1 MPPEPPKPHLFLCN
15 GAGLSTR
22 RKRWR
27 ELKATELIT
36 DGPASNV
43 VIKIS
48 EISKSLTANV
58 PKRAADLIEI
68 AAAVYVADQLSKR
81 TGRKTQDYGD
91 LWYRDIRMEIA
102 VRDPDFWNHQDV
114 AGLLSRM
121 LTFIS
126 GDNFEFAF
134 SGLHE
139 PPAVETYLEFGSGD
153 PNPEGIE
160 KVLLF
165 SGGIDSLGGA
175 VQELSAGRRIAM
187 VSHKPAGHVAG
198 LQKSLVKELVKRAS
212 VSGNAPLPVS
222 VWCNKKGLVER
233 DHTQRTRSFLYV
245 TLGAVV
251 ARIFGLD
258 AVDFFENGVVSINLP
273 LAEHE
278 LGARATRTT
287 HPQTL
292 AWYSQL
298 LSAVFEQKFQVRNE
312 FLTKTKQDVVEI
324 IKHAGQGELIA
335 SSVSCMHTR
344 ETTKASPHCGVCS
357 QCVSRRFATLGVDGG
372 ALEPS
377 RLYRQDVL
385 TEPRKRTEDRTI
397 AERFLG
403 FAREIAA
410 IEDSAEFGQRYA
422 AELGRVTRF
431 MPLAPTVVIDSVF
444 DLHRRHAEQVNA
456 VIIEAMQASAEDQ
469 YLGKI
474 ADGSMLAFGFGTSGG
489 DHKAALPKAAQPSEA
504 DDGSR
509 PSHPLSKNQM
519 LLLTVLSEAKSL
531 MSQADMVEA
540 TDAKG
545 HRLTRKTIG
554 GELKELRDLDF
565 VCYPK
570 GMRSGAAITP
580 GGRSYLAEA
589 TAH

>member
-1 MPPEPPKPHLFLCN
+1 MPPDPPKPHLFLCN

-22 RKRWR
+22 RKLWR

-68 AAAVYVADQLSKR
+68 AAAVYVADQLSRR

-102 VRDPDFWNHQDV
+102 VRDPDFWNQQDV

-134 SGLHE
+134 CDLHE

-222 VWCNKKGLVER
+222 VWCNKKGLVEK

-312 FLTKTKQDVVEI
+312 FLSKTKQDVVEI

-372 ALEPS
+372 TLEPS
-377 RLYRQDVL
+377 SLYRHDVL
-385 TEPRKRTEDRTI
+385 TESRKQTEDRII

-410 IEDSAEFGQRYA
+410 LEDSAEFAQRYA
-422 AELGRVTRF
+422 AELARVTRF
-431 MPLAPTVVIDSVF
+431 IPLAPTVVIDSVF

-469 YLGKI
+469 YHGKI

-545 HRLTRKTIG
+545 QRLTRKTIG

-580 GGRSYLAEA
+580 GGRSHLAEA

>member
-1 MPPEPPKPHLFLCN
+1 MYRSEQPI
-15 GAGLSTR
+15 SSRSQR
-22 RKRWR
+22 RCM
-27 ELKATELIT
+27 
-36 DGPASNV
+36 
-43 VIKIS
+43 
-48 EISKSLTANV
+48 SLTNCPSELVERPRTTATYGTAISGW
-58 PKRAADLIEI
+58 RL
-68 AAAVYVADQLSKR
+68 LSE
-81 TGRKTQDYGD
+81 TPTSGIRKT
-91 LWYRDIRMEIA
+91 LRACCTTCWTLFPA
-102 VRDPDFWNHQDV
+102 TN
-114 AGLLSRM
+114 LSLHSAIYLNR
-121 LTFIS
+121 LRSRPIWS
-126 GDNFEFAF
+126 
-134 SGLHE
+134 SGLAIPIPRASRRSFSSQEGSIPWAE
-139 PPAVETYLEFGSGD
+139 PCKSFLP
-153 PNPEGIE
+153 
-160 KVLLF
+160 
-165 SGGIDSLGGA
+165 GGA
-175 VQELSAGRRIAM
+175 IAM

-222 VWCNKKGLVER
+222 VWCNKKGLVEK

-372 ALEPS
+372 VLEPS

-403 FAREIAA
+403 FAREISAL
-410 IEDSAEFGQRYA
+410 EDSADFAQRYA

-431 MPLAPTVVIDSVF
+431 MPFASSVVIDSVF

-474 ADGSMLAFGFGTSGG
+474 ADGSMLAFGFRTSGG
-489 DHKAALPKAAQPSEA
+489 DHKAGLPKAAQPSEA

-570 GMRSGAAITP
+570 RGRSGAAITP
-580 GGRSYLAEA
+580 RGRSYLADMK
-589 TAH
+589 AH

>member
-1 MPPEPPKPHLFLCN
+1 M
-15 GAGLSTR
+15 
-22 RKRWR
+22 
-27 ELKATELIT
+27 
-36 DGPASNV
+36 
-43 VIKIS
+43 
-48 EISKSLTANV
+48 ANV
-58 PKRAADLIEI
+58 PQRAADLIEI
-68 AAAVYVADQLSKR
+68 AAAVYVADQLAKR

-91 LWYRDIRMEIA
+91 LWYRHLRMEIA
-102 VRDPDFWNHQDV
+102 VRDPDFWNQDDI
-114 AGLLSRM
+114 AGILSRM
-121 LTFIS
+121 LNFIS
-126 GDNFEFAF
+126 GDNFEFVFCDQQAP
-134 SGLHE
+134 S
-139 PPAVETYLEFGSGD
+139 AVETYLAFGGSD

-160 KVLLF
+160 KVILF
-165 SGGIDSLGGA
+165 SGGVDSLGGA
-175 VQELSAGRRIAM
+175 VQEIRDGRRIAM

-198 LQKSLVKELVKRAS
+198 LQKSLVKKLVDRAS
-212 VSGNAPLPVS
+212 ISGNPPLPVS
-222 VWCNKKGLVER
+222 VWCHKKGLVEQ

-258 AVDFFENGVVSINLP
+258 TVDFFENGVVSINLP

-298 LSAVFEQKFQVRNE
+298 MSAVFERKFLVRND
-312 FLTKTKQDVVEI
+312 FLSKTKQDVIEI
-324 IKHAGQGELIA
+324 IKHAGQGDLIA

-357 QCVSRRFATLGVDGG
+357 QCVSRRFAMLGVDGG

-377 RLYRQDVL
+377 SLYRHDVL
-385 TEPRKRTEDRTI
+385 TEPRKRTEDRII

-410 IEDSAEFGQRYA
+410 LEDSTEFAQRYA

-431 MPLAPTVVIDSVF
+431 MPIASSAVIDSVF

-456 VIIEAMQASAEDQ
+456 VTIEAMQASAEDQ
-469 YLGKI
+469 YHGKI
-474 ADGSMLAFGFGTSGG
+474 PDGSMLSFGFGSSVSA
-489 DHKAALPKAAQPSEA
+489 DSSALPKSAVPSVSEGA
-504 DDGSR
+504 SS
-509 PSHPLSKNQM
+509 PSHPLSKNQ
-519 LLLTVLSEAKSL
+519 LLLLSILFEAKAL
-531 MSQADMVEA
+531 MSQVDMVEA
-540 TDAKG
+540 TNTKD

-554 GELKELRDLDF
+554 GELKELQEMDF

-570 GMRSGAAITP
+570 GKRSGVAITP
-580 GGRSYLAEA
+580 SGRVYLAEV